1 MIAVRKINERNM
13 SPKFSVLMA
22 NYNKGQNIQEA
33 IESVINQ
40 TFPNWELL
48 IMDDGSTDNSIDKIK
63 EYLEDDRIFLIKN
76 SINKGKVACLLDLVN
91 KSRAEFFG
99 ILDSDDMLNEQA
111 LSCMYDAHV
120 KHQNCGF
127 IYSQFEFCD
136 SSMNPICHGFCRPL
150 PQGETN
156 LRDIYSSAFRTFKK
170 VYYKMTDG
178 YNEKFIYGQDRDI
191 VLKMEEVTNFLFVN
205 KVLYKHV
212 DNFINRIESFLPHKI
227 KLSHP
232 TEKLYKLGQILSHS
246 SLQSTYQR
254 LVSVINEPD
263 DFIIKGSPSETLIDN
278 LDIWHTFDE
287 NVTTMQYIDLMTYH
301 PDDILVKVDRAAM
314 AVSLETRLPYL
325 DHEIVKFATSLPLN
339 KRFRNGQGKWLLRQV
354 LYRYVPETLIERP
367 KMGFGVPI
375 GDWIKGPLRGWA
387 EPLINQ
393 ERLTREGYF
402 NTQTVSDMWMQ
413 HISGGYN
420 RTHELWNILMFQSW
434 LESNK

>member
-1 MIAVRKINERNM
+1 MRRPFDGSDEEAVDELEKLLKDTIMSRMVSDVPLGAFLSGGIDSSTIVSLMQSQSERPINTFTMGFHEHDFNEAVHAKKVAQHLGTNHTELYVSPQEAMDVIPKLSLMYDEPFADSSQIPTHLISDLAKKHVTVSLSGDGGDELFGGYTRYFMAERYWDLIRKIPYFLRQW
-13 SPKFSVLMA
+13 SAKS
-22 NYNKGQNIQEA
+22 I
-33 IESVINQ
+33 
-40 TFPNWELL
+40 
-48 IMDDGSTDNSIDKIK
+48 GSIP
-63 EYLEDDRIFLIKN
+63 F
-76 SINKGKVACLLDLVN
+76 
-91 KSRAEFFG
+91 
-99 ILDSDDMLNEQA
+99 
-111 LSCMYDAHV
+111 
-120 KHQNCGF
+120 
-127 IYSQFEFCD
+127 
-136 SSMNPICHGFCRPL
+136 
-150 PQGETN
+150 
-156 LRDIYSSAFRTFKK
+156 
-170 VYYKMTDG
+170 
-178 YNEKFIYGQDRDI
+178 
-191 VLKMEEVTNFLFVN
+191 
-205 KVLYKHV
+205 KHV

>member
-205 KVLYKHV
+205 KVLYKH
-212 DNFINRIESFLPHKI
+212 R
-227 KLSHP
+227 
-232 TEKLYKLGQILSHS
+232 ILSDSISNNPKKKLLGHLLLIKAKYDAFCRRS
-246 SLQSTYQR
+246 GTQIPNLTKKEMSVKLCIASILSLR
-254 LVSVINEPD
+254 
-263 DFIIKGSPSETLIDN
+263 
-278 LDIWHTFDE
+278 
-287 NVTTMQYIDLMTYH
+287 
-301 PDDILVKVDRAAM
+301 
-314 AVSLETRLPYL
+314 
-325 DHEIVKFATSLPLN
+325 LN
-339 KRFRNGQGKWLLRQV
+339 KGKDVIKYLRLALDLNPLLFFSMINYLFNKVFTRIHR
-354 LYRYVPETLIERP
+354 LFYARKT
-367 KMGFGVPI
+367 
-375 GDWIKGPLRGWA
+375 GP
-387 EPLINQ
+387 PLI
-393 ERLTREGYF
+393 YSK
-402 NTQTVSDMWMQ
+402 V
-413 HISGGYN
+413 
-420 RTHELWNILMFQSW
+420 
-434 LESNK
+434 NKEIDRQMAEADFE